1 MRAARHAR
9 KSGFDSTLLNL
20 TFASLI
26 FSGRDWLVPVL
37 ALAGLGLA
45 ALVWGYARAQA
56 DKGLRA
62 ACVLLKVLGFTAL
75 ALCLLEPLWTG
86 QRAKPGA
93 NLLAVVADNSQGMQ
107 IHDRGNAQ
115 SRGEFLRDA
124 LVGKGA
130 DWLTKLR
137 ENFEV
142 RGYVFDSRLQ
152 PSTDF
157 AELSFDG
164 RASAIGS
171 ALTTLKERLGNRP
184 AAGVV
189 LLTDGNAT
197 DIAGELPDLKGLPPI
212 YPVVIG
218 REDADRDIA
227 LQNVAVTQ
235 TSFED
240 APVTIQAD
248 ATASGYVDSDVKAE
262 LLDPAG
268 KVVGQQTVRVKR
280 DGETLAFRFQLKPE
294 KKGVSFY
301 RVRVGAQGEGGQF
314 KDQKSSAEATL
325 ANNTRVL
332 AVDRGRGP
340 FRILYVSGRPNWEF
354 KFLNRALTEDDQVEL
369 LGLIRIAKREPKFD
383 FRGRAGETSNPLF
396 RGFGNQSKEEI
407 ARYDQ
412 PVLIRLNTKD
422 AEELSKGF
430 PATPEELFAYHAIIV
445 DDLEAEFFTA
455 DQQSLVQK
463 FVAERGGGFLMLGG
477 AETFHEG
484 GYLRTPI
491 GGMLPVYLD
500 RAPEEMPRD
509 NLRLGLTR
517 EGWLQSWAR
526 LRPTENEEKTRLD
539 AMPGFA
545 LLNEVRDLKPGASSI
560 ATVTDAGGRAHPAV
574 AVQRFGHG
582 RTAVV
587 TVGDVW
593 RWGLRD
599 PEMHLDMDKAWR
611 QLARWLVADVPNKV
625 ELAAQP
631 KKGDPNQAVELQ
643 VRVRDPK
650 FLPLDNATVM
660 LHVQPVLGGVSNA
673 PAIRLPAEP
682 STTEP
687 GLYTAT
693 FVPRETGGYHVEAMA
708 TNNVG
713 AEAGRA
719 VAGWTTDL
727 AAEEFRS
734 LKPNRA
740 LLETIAKQTGGEVV
754 DMGAL
759 GAFASRLPSLKA
771 PVTEAWTMPL
781 WHQPLVFGFALLCFI
796 AEWGLRRMRGLP

>member
-1 MRAARHAR
+1 M
-9 KSGFDSTLLNL
+9 L
-20 TFASLI
+20 ASLI
-26 FSGRDWLVPVL
+26 FSGRDWLMPVL
-37 ALAGLGLA
+37 VLASLGLA
-45 ALVWGYARAQA
+45 ALGWGYARAAA
-56 DKGLRA
+56 DRGLRTACALLKGL
-62 ACVLLKVLGFTAL
+62 GFAAL

-86 QRAKPGA
+86 QRVKPGA

-124 LVGKGA
+124 LAGKGA
-130 DWLTKLR
+130 DWLAKLR

-157 AELSFDG
+157 TELNFDG

-184 AAGVV
+184 IAGVV

-227 LQNVAVTQ
+227 LVNVGVTQ

-240 APVTIQAD
+240 APVTIQAE
-248 ATASGYVDSDVKAE
+248 ATASGYAGADVKAE
-262 LLDPAG
+262 LIDRAG
-268 KVVGQQTVRVKR
+268 KVIEQQTVRVK
-280 DGETLAFRFQLKPE
+280 GSSEALAFRFQLKPE
-294 KKGVSFY
+294 QKGISFY

-314 KDQKSSAEATL
+314 VDAKTSAEATL

-354 KFLNRALTEDDQVEL
+354 KFLNRALAEDDQVEL
-369 LGLIRIAKREPKFD
+369 LGLIRIAKREPKFA
-383 FRGRAGETSNPLF
+383 FRGRAGESSNPLF
-396 RGFGNQSKEEI
+396 RGFGNQSKEEVE
-407 ARYDQ
+407 RYDQ
-412 PVLIRLNTKD
+412 PVLVRLNTKD

-430 PATPEELFAYHAIIV
+430 PATPEELFGYHAIIV
-445 DDLEAEFFTA
+445 DDLEAEFFTL
-455 DQQSLVQK
+455 DQKSLLQK
-463 FVAERGGGFLMLGG
+463 FVSERGGGFLMLGG

-491 GGMLPVYLD
+491 GDMLPVYLD
-500 RAPEEMPRD
+500 RSPDETARE

-526 LRPTENEEKTRLD
+526 LRTTEGEEKSRLE

-560 ATVTDAGGRAHPAV
+560 ATVTDATGRAHPAV
-574 AVQRFGHG
+574 ATQRFGHG

-593 RWGLRD
+593 RWGLRE
-599 PEMHLDMDKAWR
+599 PEMHADMDKAWR
-611 QLARWLVADVPNKV
+611 QLTRWLVADVPNKV
-625 ELAAQP
+625 ELTAQP
-631 KKGDPNQAVELQ
+631 KQGDANQAVELR
-643 VRVRDPK
+643 VRVRDLK
-650 FLPLDNATVM
+650 FQPLDNAAVQLT
-660 LHVQPVLGGVSNA
+660 VQPVLGGVSNA

-693 FVPRETGGYHVEAMA
+693 FVPRETGGYHVEATA

-719 VAGWTTDL
+719 VAGWMTDL

-759 GAFASRLPSLKA
+759 GSFASRLPSLKA

-781 WHQPLVFGFALLCFI
+781 WHQPLVFAFALACFI
-796 AEWGLRRMRGLP
+796 AEWGLRRRRGLP

>member
-1 MRAARHAR
+1 M
-9 KSGFDSTLLNL
+9 L
-20 TFASLI
+20 ASLI

-37 ALAGLGLA
+37 ALAGFGAA
-45 ALVWGYARAQA
+45 ALAWGYARAEA

-62 ACVLLKVLGFTAL
+62 VCGLLKTLGFTAL
-75 ALCLLEPLWTG
+75 VFCLLEPLWTG

-93 NLLAVVADNSQGMQ
+93 NVLAVVADNSQGMQ
-107 IHDRGNAQ
+107 IHDRGNVQ

-124 LVGKGA
+124 LAGKGA
-130 DWLTKLR
+130 DWLTRLR
-137 ENFEV
+137 ESFEV
-142 RGYVFDSRLQ
+142 RGYVFDTRLQ

-157 AELSFDG
+157 AELNFGG

-171 ALTTLKERLGNRP
+171 ALTTLKERLSNRP
-184 AAGVV
+184 VAGVV

-197 DIAGELPDLKGLPPI
+197 DIAGELPDLQGLPPV

-218 REDADRDIA
+218 REDTDRDIA
-227 LQNVAVTQ
+227 LANVAVTQ

-240 APVTIQAD
+240 APVTVQAD
-248 ATASGYVDSDVKAE
+248 AVASGYVDADVKAE

-280 DGETLAFRFQLKPE
+280 DGEALAFRFQLKPE
-294 KKGVSFY
+294 KRGVSFY

-314 KDQKSSAEATL
+314 ADAKTSAEATL

-354 KFLNRALTEDDQVEL
+354 KFLSRALSEDDQVEL
-369 LGLIRIAKREPKFD
+369 QGLIRIAKREPKFD
-383 FRGRAGETSNPLF
+383 FRGRAGESSNPLF

-407 ARYDQ
+407 QRYDQ
-412 PVLIRLNTKD
+412 PVLIRLNAKD
-422 AEELSKGF
+422 PEELAKGF
-430 PATPEELFAYHAIIV
+430 PTTAEELFAYHALIV

-477 AETFHEG
+477 AESFHEG

-500 RAPEEMPRD
+500 RAPEESARE

-526 LRPTENEEKTRLD
+526 LRSTEAEEKTRLA
-539 AMPGFA
+539 AMPGFD
-545 LLNEVRDLKPGASSI
+545 LLNEVRDLKPGASGI
-560 ATVTDAGGRAHPAV
+560 ATVTDANGRALPAV
-574 AVQRFGHG
+574 AVQRYGHG
-582 RTAVV
+582 RSGAV
-587 TVGDVW
+587 TIGDVW
-593 RWGLRD
+593 RWGFRD
-599 PEMHLDMDKAWR
+599 PEMNLDMAKAWR
-611 QLARWLVADVPNKV
+611 QLTRWLVADVPNKV
-625 ELAAQP
+625 EVQAQL
-631 KKGDPNQAVELQ
+631 KKGDPNQAIELR

-650 FLPLDNATVM
+650 FQSLDNATVM
-660 LHVQPVLGGVSNA
+660 LNVQPLFGGVSNA
-673 PAIRLPAEP
+673 PAIRLPAGP
-682 STTEP
+682 STSEP

-693 FVPRETGGYHVEAMA
+693 YVPRETGGYHVEAVA

-740 LLETIAKQTGGEVV
+740 LLERIAKQTGGEVV

-759 GAFASRLPSLKA
+759 GSFASRLPSLKA
-771 PVTEAWTMPL
+771 PVTEAWTIPL
-781 WHQPLVFGFALLCFI
+781 WHQPVVFLFALLCFI
-796 AEWGLRRMRGLP
+796 AEWGLRRRRGLP

>member
-1 MRAARHAR
+1 M
-9 KSGFDSTLLNL
+9 TI
-20 TFASLI
+20 ASLI
-26 FSGRDWLVPVL
+26 FSGRDWLVPVAVL
-37 ALAGLGLA
+37 ATTGSA
-45 ALVWGYARAQA
+45 ALVWGYSRARAER
-56 DKGLRA
+56 GLSA
-62 ACVLLKVLGFTAL
+62 TCALLKVLGFTAL

-115 SRGEFLRDA
+115 SRGEFLRESLA
-124 LVGKGA
+124 GKGA
-130 DWLTKLR
+130 DWLGKLR
-137 ENFEV
+137 EDFEV

-157 AELSFDG
+157 VELTFDG
-164 RASAIGS
+164 RSSAIGG
-171 ALTTLKERLGNRP
+171 ALTTLRERLAGR
-184 AAGVV
+184 AVAGVV

-218 REDADRDIA
+218 REDPDRDIA
-227 LQNVAVTQ
+227 LANVIVTQ

-248 ATASGYVDSDVKAE
+248 ATASGYVGSDVKAE

-268 KVVGQQTVRVKR
+268 KVVEQHTLRVRS

-301 RVRVGAQGEGGQF
+301 RVRIGAQGEGGQF
-314 KDQKSSAEATL
+314 KDEKSSAEATL
-325 ANNTRVL
+325 ANNTRVVT
-332 AVDRGRGP
+332 VDRGRGP

-354 KFLNRALTEDDQVEL
+354 KFLNRALTEDEQVEL
-369 LGLIRIAKREPKFD
+369 IGLIRIAKREAKFD
-383 FRGRAGETSNPLF
+383 FRGRAGESSNPLF

-407 ARYDQ
+407 QRYDQ
-412 PVLIRLNTKD
+412 AVLIRLNTKD

-430 PATPEELFAYHAIIV
+430 PATPEELFSYHAVIV
-445 DDLEAEFFTA
+445 DDLEAEFFSSE
-455 DQQSLVQK
+455 QKSLLQR
-463 FVAERGGGFLMLGG
+463 FVSERGGGFLMLGG
-477 AETFHEG
+477 METFHEG

-491 GGMLPVYLD
+491 GDMLPVYLD
-500 RAPEEMPRD
+500 RNPDEKQRE

-517 EGWLQSWAR
+517 EGWLQAWAR
-526 LRPTENEEKTRLD
+526 LRTTENEEKTRLD

-545 LLNEVRDLKPGASSI
+545 LLNQVRDLKPGASAI
-560 ATVTDAGGRAHPAV
+560 ATVADTAGRAHPAI

-587 TVGDVW
+587 TIGDLW
-593 RWGLRD
+593 RWGMRE
-599 PEMHLDMDKAWR
+599 PEMHLDMNKAWR

-625 ELAAQP
+625 ELVTQL
-631 KKGDPNQAVELQ
+631 KKGDANQSIELQ
-643 VRVRDPK
+643 VRVRDAK
-650 FLPLDNATVM
+650 FLALDNATVM
-660 LHVQPVLGGVSNA
+660 LSVQPVLGGVSNA

-693 FVPRETGGYHVEAMA
+693 FVPHETGGYRVEAA
-708 TNNVG
+708 VTNAVG
-713 AEAGRA
+713 AEVGQA

-727 AAEEFRS
+727 AAEEFKS

-740 LLETIAKQTGGEVV
+740 LLESIAKQTGGEVV
-754 DMGAL
+754 EMGAL
-759 GAFASRLPSLKA
+759 SAFANRLPSLKA
-771 PVTEAWTMPL
+771 PVTEAWTYPL
-781 WHQPLVFGFALLCFI
+781 WHQPLVFAFALLCFV

>member
-1 MRAARHAR
+1 
-9 KSGFDSTLLNL
+9 LPPLNL
-20 TFASLI
+20 SLASLI

-37 ALAGLGLA
+37 ALAGFGLVV
-45 ALVWGYARAQA
+45 LIWSYARAEA
-56 DKGLRA
+56 DRGLRA
-62 ACVLLKVLGFTAL
+62 VCVLLKVLGFAAL

-107 IHDRGNAQ
+107 IHDRGNSQ
-115 SRGEFLRDA
+115 SRGEFLRDV
-124 LVGKGA
+124 LVGKSA
-130 DWLTKLR
+130 DWLSKLR

-157 AELSFDG
+157 TELSFDG

-184 AAGVV
+184 VAGVV

-218 REDADRDIA
+218 REDAERDIA
-227 LQNVAVTQ
+227 LAHVTATQ

-248 ATASGYVDSDVKAE
+248 AIASGYADADVKAE
-262 LLDPAG
+262 LLDSAG
-268 KVVGQQTVRVKR
+268 KVVGQQTVRVR
-280 DGETLAFRFQLKPE
+280 QDGETLSFRFQLKPE
-294 KKGVSFY
+294 QRGISFY
-301 RVRVGAQGEGGQF
+301 RVRVGAQGEAGQF
-314 KDQKSSAEATL
+314 TDAKNSAEATL

-369 LGLIRIAKREPKFD
+369 MGLIRIAKREPKFD
-383 FRGRAGETSNPLF
+383 FRGRAGESSNPLF

-407 ARYDQ
+407 QRYDQ

-422 AEELSKGF
+422 PDELVKGF
-430 PATPEELFAYHAIIV
+430 PTTAEELFAYHAVIV

-455 DQQSLVQK
+455 DQKSLVQK
-463 FVAERGGGFLMLGG
+463 FVGERGGGFLMLGG
-477 AETFHEG
+477 AESFHEG

-491 GGMLPVYLD
+491 GDLLPVYLD
-500 RAPEEMPRD
+500 RAPDDTPHE

-526 LRPTENEEKTRLD
+526 LRPTESEEKTRLA
-539 AMPGFA
+539 AMPGFD
-545 LLNEVRDLKPGASSI
+545 LLNEVRDLKPGASGI
-560 ATVTDAGGRAHPAV
+560 ATVTDANGRALPAV

-582 RTAVV
+582 RSAVV

-593 RWGLRD
+593 RWGFRA
-599 PEMHLDMDKAWR
+599 PEMSTDMAKAWR
-611 QLARWLVADVPNKV
+611 QLTRWLVADVPHKV
-625 ELAAQP
+625 ELAAQT
-631 KKGDPNQAVELQ
+631 KKGDANQAVELR

-650 FLPLDNATVM
+650 YLPLDNATVM
-660 LHVQPVLGGVSNA
+660 LNVQPVLGGVSNA
-673 PAIRLPAEP
+673 PAIRLPAEL
-682 STTEP
+682 SMTEP
-687 GLYTAT
+687 GLYIAT
-693 FVPRETGGYHVEAMA
+693 FVPRETGGYHVEAVA

-754 DMGAL
+754 DMGSL
-759 GAFASRLPSLKA
+759 GGFAARLPSLKA

-781 WHQPLVFGFALLCFI
+781 WHQPVVFLFALLCFI
-796 AEWGLRRMRGLP
+796 AEWGLRRRRGLP

>member
-1 MRAARHAR
+1 MTYL
-9 KSGFDSTLLNL
+9 G
-20 TFASLI
+20 SLVL
-26 FSGRDWLVPVL
+26 SGRDWIIPVV
-37 ALAGLGLA
+37 ALSGAGLA
-45 ALVWGYARAQA
+45 ALAWGYARAEA
-56 DKGLRA
+56 DRGLRA
-62 ACVLLKVLGFTAL
+62 VCVMFKAIGFAAL
-75 ALCLLEPLWTG
+75 ALCLLEPMWTG

-115 SRGEFLRDA
+115 SRADFLRES
-124 LVGKGA
+124 LVGKSG

-137 ENFEV
+137 EEFEV
-142 RGYVFDSRLQ
+142 RGYVFDSRVQ
-152 PSTDF
+152 PTTDF
-157 AELSFDG
+157 SELTFDG
-164 RASAIGS
+164 RASAIGT
-171 ALTTLKERLGNRP
+171 ALKTLKERFANRP
-184 AAGVV
+184 LAGVV

-218 REDADRDIA
+218 REDTDRDIA
-227 LQNVAVTQ
+227 LVNVAVNQ

-248 ATASGYVDSDVKAE
+248 ATASGYAGSDVTAE
-262 LLDPAG
+262 LLDRDG
-268 KVVGQQTVRVKR
+268 KKVEQQTLRAKR
-280 DGETLAFRFQLKPE
+280 DGEMLAFRFQLKPE

-301 RVRVGAQGEGGQF
+301 RVRVGAQGESAQF
-314 KDQKSSAEATL
+314 KNEKTSLEATL
-325 ANNTRVL
+325 ANNTRVV

-354 KFLNRALTEDDQVEL
+354 KFLNRALAEDDQVEL
-369 LGLIRIAKREPKFD
+369 VGLIRIAKREPKFD
-383 FRGRAGETSNPLF
+383 FRGRAGESSNPLF

-407 ARYDQ
+407 QRYDQ
-412 PVLIRLNTKD
+412 PVLVRLNTKD

-430 PATPEELFAYHAIIV
+430 PSTPEELFAYHAIIV

-455 DQQSLVQK
+455 EQKALLQK
-463 FVAERGGGFLMLGG
+463 FVSERGGGFLMLGG
-477 AETFHEG
+477 AESFLEG

-491 GGMLPVYLD
+491 GDMLPVYLD
-500 RAPEEMPRD
+500 RAPAESTFD

-526 LRPTENEEKTRLD
+526 LRSTEGEEKTRLS
-539 AMPGFA
+539 AMPAFQIA
-545 LLNEVRDLKPGASSI
+545 NQVRELKPGASGI
-560 ATVTDAGGRAHPAV
+560 ATITDTAGHPHPAV

-587 TVGDVW
+587 TMGDMW
-593 RWGLRD
+593 RWGMLD
-599 PEMHLDMDKAWR
+599 AEKHADMDKAWR
-611 QLARWLVADVPNKV
+611 QLTRWLVADVPNKV
-625 ELAAQP
+625 ELTAQP
-631 KKGDPNQAVELQ
+631 KKDDANQAVELS

-650 FLPLDNATVM
+650 FMPLDNAAVF
-660 LHVQPVLGGVSNA
+660 LNVQPVLGGVSNG
-673 PAIRLPAEP
+673 PALRLPAEA
-682 STTEP
+682 STREP

-693 FVPRETGGYHVEAMA
+693 YIPRETGGYHVEAVA
-708 TNNVG
+708 TNSTGVD
-713 AEAGRA
+713 AGRA

-727 AAEEFRS
+727 AAEEFKS

-740 LLETIAKQTGGEVV
+740 LLERIAKATGGEIV

-759 GAFASRLPSLKA
+759 SGFAARLPHLKS

-781 WHQPLVFGFALLCFI
+781 WHQPAVFLFALLCFV
-796 AEWGLRRMRGLP
+796 AEWGLRRRRGLP

>member
-1 MRAARHAR
+1 M
-9 KSGFDSTLLNL
+9 TL
-20 TFASLI
+20 ASLI
-26 FSGRDWLVPVL
+26 FSGRDWLLPVL
-37 ALAGLGLA
+37 VLAGLGLA
-45 ALVWGYARAQA
+45 ALVWGYTRAAA
-56 DKGLRA
+56 DKGLRVTCA
-62 ACVLLKVLGFTAL
+62 LLKVLGFVAL
-75 ALCLLEPLWTG
+75 ALCLLEPFWTG
-86 QRAKPGA
+86 QRVKPGA

-124 LVGKGA
+124 LAGKGA
-130 DWLTKLR
+130 DWLAKLR

-157 AELSFDG
+157 TELNFDG

-184 AAGVV
+184 IAGIV

-227 LQNVAVTQ
+227 LVNVGVTQ

-240 APVTIQAD
+240 APVTIQAE
-248 ATASGYVDSDVKAE
+248 ATASGYAGADVKAE
-262 LLDPAG
+262 LLDRAG
-268 KVVGQQTVRVKR
+268 KVIEQQTVRVK
-280 DGETLAFRFQLKPE
+280 GSSETMTFRFQFKPE
-294 KKGVSFY
+294 QKGVSFY

-314 KDQKSSAEATL
+314 ADAKTSVEATL

-340 FRILYVSGRPNWEF
+340 FRILYASGRPNWEF
-354 KFLNRALTEDDQVEL
+354 KFLNRALAEDDQVEL
-369 LGLIRIAKREPKFD
+369 LGLIRIAKREPKFA
-383 FRGRAGETSNPLF
+383 FRGRAGESSNPLF
-396 RGFGNQSKEEI
+396 RGFGNQSKDEI
-407 ARYDQ
+407 ERYDQ
-412 PVLIRLNTKD
+412 PVLVRLNTKD

-430 PATPEELFAYHAIIV
+430 PATAEELFAYHAIIV
-445 DDLEAEFFTA
+445 DDLEAEFFTL
-455 DQQSLVQK
+455 DQKSLLQK
-463 FVAERGGGFLMLGG
+463 FVSERGGGFLMLGG

-491 GGMLPVYLD
+491 GDMLPVYLD
-500 RAPEEMPRD
+500 RTPDETARE

-526 LRPTENEEKTRLD
+526 LRPTEGEEKSRLE

-560 ATVTDAGGRAHPAV
+560 ATVTDAAGRAHPAV
-574 AVQRFGHG
+574 ATQRFGHG

-593 RWGLRD
+593 RWGLRE
-599 PEMHLDMDKAWR
+599 PEMHADMDKAWR
-611 QLARWLVADVPNKV
+611 QLTRWLVADVPNKV
-625 ELAAQP
+625 ELTAQP
-631 KKGDPNQAVELQ
+631 KKGDANQAIELR
-643 VRVRDPK
+643 VRVRDLK

-660 LHVQPVLGGVSNA
+660 LNVQPVLGGVSNA

-693 FVPRETGGYHVEAMA
+693 FVPRETGGYHVEATA
-708 TNNVG
+708 TNSVG

-759 GAFASRLPSLKA
+759 GSFASRLPSLKA

-781 WHQPLVFGFALLCFI
+781 WHQPVVFAFALLCFI
-796 AEWGLRRMRGLP
+796 AEWGLRRKRGLP

>member
-1 MRAARHAR
+1 MH
-9 KSGFDSTLLNL
+9 L
-20 TFASLI
+20 ASLI
-26 FSGRDWLVPVL
+26 FSGRDWLVPTL
-37 ALAGLGLA
+37 ALAALGGA
-45 ALVWGYARAQA
+45 ALVWGYQRAKA

-62 ACVLLKVLGFTAL
+62 TCALLKVLGFTAL

-93 NLLAVVADNSQGMQ
+93 NLLAVIADNSQGMQ

-124 LVGKGA
+124 LAGKGA
-130 DWLTKLR
+130 DWLGKLR

-142 RGYVFDSRLQ
+142 RGYLFDSRLQ
-152 PSTDF
+152 PSLDF
-157 AELSFDG
+157 TELNFDG
-164 RASAIGS
+164 RSSAIGS
-171 ALTTLKERLGNRP
+171 ALRTLKERIGSRP
-184 AAGVV
+184 VAGVV

-197 DIAGELPDLKGLPPI
+197 DLAGGLPDLKGLPPI

-227 LQNVAVTQ
+227 LVNVGVTQ

-240 APVTIQAD
+240 APVTIQAE
-248 ATASGYVDSDVKAE
+248 ATASGYVGSDVKAE
-262 LLDPAG
+262 LLDRAG
-268 KVVGQQTVRVKR
+268 KVIEQQTLRVKH

-294 KKGVSFY
+294 QKGVSFY
-301 RVRVGAQGEGGQF
+301 RVRVGAQGESGQF
-314 KDQKSSAEATL
+314 KDERSSAEATL
-325 ANNTRVL
+325 ANNTRVVT
-332 AVDRGRGP
+332 VDRGRGP

-354 KFLNRALTEDDQVEL
+354 KFLNRALSEDDQVEL
-369 LGLIRIAKREPKFD
+369 IGLIRIAKREPKFD
-383 FRGRAGETSNPLF
+383 FRGRAGESSNPLF

-407 ARYDQ
+407 QRYDQ

-430 PATPEELFAYHAIIV
+430 PSTPEELFAYHAVIV
-445 DDLEAEFFTA
+445 DDLEAEFFTIE
-455 DQQSLVQK
+455 QK
-463 FVAERGGGFLMLGG
+463 ALLQHFVSERGGGFLMLGG
-477 AETFHEG
+477 AESFHEG

-491 GGMLPVYLD
+491 GDMLPVYLD
-500 RAPEEMPRD
+500 RTPDETTHD

-526 LRPTENEEKTRLD
+526 LRTTENEEKTRLD

-545 LLNEVRDLKPGASSI
+545 LLNEVRDLKPGASGI
-560 ATVTDAGGRAHPAV
+560 ATVTDAAGRSRPAV

-587 TVGDVW
+587 SVGDLW
-593 RWGLRD
+593 RWGLRE
-599 PEMHLDMDKAWR
+599 PEMHTDMDKAWR
-611 QLARWLVADVPNKV
+611 QLTRWLVADVPNRV
-625 ELAAQP
+625 ELTAQP
-631 KKGDPNQAVELQ
+631 KPGDPNQAVELQ

-650 FLPLDNATVM
+650 FLALDNATVM
-660 LHVQPVLGGVSNA
+660 LNVQPVIGGVTNA
-673 PAIRLPAEP
+673 TTIHLPAEP
-682 STTEP
+682 STAEP

-693 FVPRETGGYHVEAMA
+693 YVPRDTGGYHVEATA
-708 TNNVG
+708 TNSVG
-713 AEAGRA
+713 TEVGHA

-740 LLETIAKQTGGEVV
+740 LLETIAQQTGGEVV

-771 PVTEAWTMPL
+771 PVTEAWTYPL
-781 WHQPLVFGFALLCFI
+781 WDQPLVFAFALLCFV
-796 AEWGLRRMRGLP
+796 AEWGLRRTRGLP

>member
-1 MRAARHAR
+1 MV
-9 KSGFDSTLLNL
+9 
-20 TFASLI
+20 ASLI
-26 FSGRDWLVPVL
+26 FSGRDWLVPSVL
-37 ALAGLGLA
+37 LAALGGA
-45 ALVWGYARAQA
+45 ALVWGYARARA
-56 DKGLRA
+56 SRGLSA
-62 ACVLLKVLGFTAL
+62 VCALLKVLGFTAL
-75 ALCLLEPLWTG
+75 ALCLLEPMWTG

-93 NLLAVVADNSQGMQ
+93 NVLAVVADNSQGMQ

-115 SRGEFLRDA
+115 SRGEFLRDSLA
-124 LVGKGA
+124 GKGA
-130 DWLTKLR
+130 DWLGKLR

-157 AELSFDG
+157 VELNFDG
-164 RASAIGS
+164 RSSAIGS

-184 AAGVV
+184 AAGIM

-197 DIAGELPDLKGLPPI
+197 DIADELPDLKGLPPI

-227 LQNVAVTQ
+227 LVNVAVTQ

-248 ATASGYVDSDVKAE
+248 ATASGYVGADVKAE

-268 KVVGQQTVRVKR
+268 KVVEQHALRVRSE
-280 DGETLAFRFQLKPE
+280 GETLAFRFQLKPE

-314 KDQKSSAEATL
+314 KDEKSSAEATL
-325 ANNTRVL
+325 ANNTRVVT
-332 AVDRGRGP
+332 VDRGRGP

-354 KFLNRALTEDDQVEL
+354 KFLNRALTEDEQVEL
-369 LGLIRIAKREPKFD
+369 IGLIRIAKREPKFD
-383 FRGRAGETSNPLF
+383 FRGRVGESSNPLF

-407 ARYDQ
+407 QRYDQ
-412 PVLIRLNTKD
+412 PVLVRLNTKD

-445 DDLEAEFFTA
+445 DDLEAEFFTTE
-455 DQQSLVQK
+455 QKSLLQR
-463 FVAERGGGFLMLGG
+463 FVSERGGGFLMLGG
-477 AETFHEG
+477 MDSFHEG

-491 GGMLPVYLD
+491 GDMLPVYLD
-500 RAPEEMPRD
+500 RTPDEKQHD

-517 EGWLQSWAR
+517 EGWLQAWAR
-526 LRPTENEEKTRLD
+526 LRATENEEKTRLD
-539 AMPGFA
+539 AMPGFS
-545 LLNEVRDLKPGASSI
+545 LLNEVRDLKPGASAI
-560 ATVTDAGGRAHPAV
+560 ATVTDSSGRLLPAI

-582 RTAVV
+582 RTAAV
-587 TVGDVW
+587 TIGDVW
-593 RWGLRD
+593 RWGLHE
-599 PEMHLDMDKAWR
+599 PEMHADMDKAWR

-625 ELAAQP
+625 ELVAQP
-631 KKGDPNQAVELQ
+631 KKNDPNQAIELQ
-643 VRVRDPK
+643 VRVRDAK
-650 FLPLDNATVM
+650 FLALDNATVQ
-660 LHVQPVLGGVSNA
+660 LNVQPVLGGVSNA

-682 STTEP
+682 STAEP

-693 FVPRETGGYHVEAMA
+693 FVPHETGGYRVEAA
-708 TNNVG
+708 VTNSAG
-713 AEAGRA
+713 AEVGKA

-727 AAEEFRS
+727 AAEEFKS

-740 LLETIAKQTGGEVV
+740 LLERIAKQTGGEVIE
-754 DMGAL
+754 MGAL
-759 GAFASRLPSLKA
+759 GAFANRLPSLKA
-771 PVTEAWTMPL
+771 PVTEAWTYPL
-781 WHQPLVFGFALLCFI
+781 WHQPLVFAFALLCF
-796 AEWGLRRMRGLP
+796 ATEWGLRRMRGLP

>member
-1 MRAARHAR
+1 M
-9 KSGFDSTLLNL
+9 

-26 FSGRDWLVPVL
+26 LSGRDWLVPVVLL
-37 ALAGLGLA
+37 AALGVA

-56 DKGLRA
+56 DRGLRA

-124 LVGKGA
+124 LAGKSA

-157 AELSFDG
+157 AELNFEG
-164 RASAIGS
+164 RSSAIGS
-171 ALTTLKERLGNRP
+171 ALTTLRERLGNRP
-184 AAGVV
+184 IAGVV

-227 LQNVAVTQ
+227 LQNVTVTQ

-248 ATASGYVDSDVKAE
+248 ATVSGYLDADVKAE
-262 LLDPAG
+262 LLDRAG
-268 KVVGQQTVRVKR
+268 KVVEQQTVRVKR

-314 KDQKSSAEATL
+314 KDEKSSAEATL
-325 ANNTRVL
+325 ANNTRVVT
-332 AVDRGRGP
+332 VDRGRGP

-407 ARYDQ
+407 QRYDQ

-422 AEELSKGF
+422 PDELSKGF
-430 PATPEELFAYHAIIV
+430 PTTPEELFAYHAIIV
-445 DDLEAEFFTA
+445 DDLEAEFFTL
-455 DQQSLVQK
+455 DQKSLLQK
-463 FVAERGGGFLMLGG
+463 FVSERGGGFLMLGG

-491 GGMLPVYLD
+491 GDMLPVYLD
-500 RAPEEMPRD
+500 RVPAETPRE

-526 LRPTENEEKTRLD
+526 LRMTESEEKTRLD
-539 AMPGFA
+539 AMPGFG

-574 AVQRFGHG
+574 ATQRFGHG

-593 RWGLRD
+593 RWGLLD
-599 PEMHLDMDKAWR
+599 AEKHLDMDKAWR

-625 ELAAQP
+625 ELTVQQ

-643 VRVRDPK
+643 VRVRDAK
-650 FLPLDNATVM
+650 FLALDNATVT
-660 LHVQPVLGGVSNA
+660 LNVQPVIGGVSNA

-682 STTEP
+682 STAEP

-693 FVPRETGGYHVEAMA
+693 FVPRDTGGYHVEAAA
-708 TNNVG
+708 TNSVG

-759 GAFASRLPSLKA
+759 GSFAHRLPSLKA

-796 AEWGLRRMRGLP
+796 AEWGLRRMKGLP

>member
-1 MRAARHAR
+1 M
-9 KSGFDSTLLNL
+9 TL
-20 TFASLI
+20 ASLI
-26 FSGRDWLVPVL
+26 FSGRDWLVPVVL
-37 ALAGLGLA
+37 LA
-45 ALVWGYARAQA
+45 ALGGVSLVWGYSRAEA

-86 QRAKPGA
+86 QRAKPGG
-93 NLLAVVADNSQGMQ
+93 NVLAIVADNSQGMQ

-124 LVGKGA
+124 LAGKGA
-130 DWLTKLR
+130 DWLAKVR

-142 RGYVFDSRLQ
+142 RGYLFDSRLQ

-157 AELSFDG
+157 TELNFDG

-197 DIAGELPDLKGLPPI
+197 DIAGELPDLKGLPPV

-218 REDADRDIA
+218 REDTDRDIA
-227 LQNVAVTQ
+227 LVNVAVTQ

-248 ATASGYVDSDVKAE
+248 AVASGYLDADVKAE
-262 LLDPAG
+262 LIDPAG

-294 KKGVSFY
+294 KRGVSFY

-314 KDQKSSAEATL
+314 KDEKSSAEATL

-340 FRILYVSGRPNWEF
+340 FRILYISGRPNWEF
-354 KFLNRALTEDDQVEL
+354 KFLNRALAEDDQVEL
-369 LGLIRIAKREPKFD
+369 VALIRIAKREPKFD
-383 FRGRAGETSNPLF
+383 FRGRAGESSNPLF

-407 ARYDQ
+407 QRYDQ

-422 AEELSKGF
+422 PEELAKGF
-430 PATPEELFAYHAIIV
+430 PTSAEELFAYHALIV
-445 DDLEAEFFTA
+445 DDLEAEFFSTEQKA
-455 DQQSLVQK
+455 LVQK
-463 FVAERGGGFLMLGG
+463 FVGERGGGFLMLGG
-477 AETFHEG
+477 AESFHEG

-491 GGMLPVYLD
+491 GDLLPVYLD
-500 RAPEEMPRD
+500 RAPDDAPRE

-526 LRPTENEEKTRLD
+526 LRPTENEEKSRLA
-539 AMPGFA
+539 AMPSFEVF
-545 LLNEVRDLKPGASSI
+545 NEVRDLKPGASGI
-560 ATVTDAGGRAHPAV
+560 ATVTDANGRALPAI

-582 RTAVV
+582 RSAVV

-599 PEMHLDMDKAWR
+599 EAMHADMDKAWR
-611 QLARWLVADVPNKV
+611 QLTRWLVADVPNKV

-631 KKGDPNQAVELQ
+631 KKGDANQAVELR

-650 FLPLDNATVM
+650 FQPLDNATVM
-660 LHVQPVLGGVSNA
+660 LTVQPVLGGVSNA

-693 FVPRETGGYHVEAMA
+693 YVPRETGGYHVEAAA
-708 TNNVG
+708 TNSVG
-713 AEAGRA
+713 AEVGRA

-754 DMGAL
+754 EMGAL
-759 GAFASRLPSLKA
+759 GAFANRLPSLKA

-781 WHQPLVFGFALLCFI
+781 WHQPVVFLFALLCFI
-796 AEWGLRRMRGLP
+796 AEWGLRRRKGLP

>member
-1 MRAARHAR
+1 ML
-9 KSGFDSTLLNL
+9 S
-20 TFASLI
+20 SLI
-26 FSGRDWLVPVL
+26 FSGRDWLAPVVL
-37 ALAGLGLA
+37 LA
-45 ALVWGYARAQA
+45 ALGATALAWGYGRAQA

-62 ACVLLKVLGFTAL
+62 VCALLKVLGFTAL

-124 LVGKGA
+124 LAGKGA

-152 PSTDF
+152 PSADF
-157 AELSFDG
+157 VELNFDG
-164 RASAIGS
+164 RSSAIGS
-171 ALTTLKERLGNRP
+171 ALTTLRERLGNRP

-197 DIAGELPDLKGLPPI
+197 DIAGELPDLKGLPPV
-212 YPVVIG
+212 YAVVIG
-218 REDADRDIA
+218 REDANRDIA
-227 LQNVAVTQ
+227 LANVTVTQ

-248 ATASGYVDSDVKAE
+248 AVATGYLDADVKAE

-268 KVVGQQTVRVKR
+268 KIVGQLTVRVKR
-280 DGETLAFRFQLKPE
+280 DGEALAFRFQLKPE
-294 KKGVSFY
+294 KRGVSFY

-314 KDQKSSAEATL
+314 ADAKTSAEGTL

-383 FRGRAGETSNPLF
+383 FRGRSGETSNPLF

-407 ARYDQ
+407 QRYDQ
-412 PVLIRLNTKD
+412 PVLVRFNMKD
-422 AEELSKGF
+422 PEELAKGF
-430 PATPEELFAYHAIIV
+430 PTTSEELFAYHALIV

-455 DQQSLVQK
+455 DQQALVQK

-477 AETFHEG
+477 AESFYEG

-500 RAPEEMPRD
+500 RTPDEMPRE

-526 LRPTENEEKTRLD
+526 LRPTESEEKTRLD

-545 LLNEVRDLKPGASSI
+545 LLNEVPDLKPGASGI
-560 ATVTDAGGRAHPAV
+560 ATVTDGGGRTHPAV

-599 PEMHLDMDKAWR
+599 PEMHTDMDKAWR

-631 KKGDPNQAVELQ
+631 KKGDPNQAVELR
-643 VRVRDPK
+643 VRVRDAK

-660 LHVQPVLGGVSNA
+660 LSVQPVLGGVSNA

-693 FVPRETGGYHVEAMA
+693 FVPRETGGYQVEAMA

-759 GAFASRLPSLKA
+759 GSFANRLPSLKA

>member
-1 MRAARHAR
+1 
-9 KSGFDSTLLNL
+9 
-20 TFASLI
+20 
-26 FSGRDWLVPVL
+26 
-37 ALAGLGLA
+37 
-45 ALVWGYARAQA
+45 
-56 DKGLRA
+56 
-62 ACVLLKVLGFTAL
+62 
-75 ALCLLEPLWTG
+75 
-86 QRAKPGA
+86 
-93 NLLAVVADNSQGMQ
+93 
-107 IHDRGNAQ
+107 
-115 SRGEFLRDA
+115 
-124 LVGKGA
+124 
-130 DWLTKLR
+130 
-137 ENFEV
+137 
-142 RGYVFDSRLQ
+142 
-152 PSTDF
+152 PSTDV
-157 AELSFDG
+157 AELNFEG

-184 AAGVV
+184 AAGVL

-212 YPVVIG
+212 YPVVMG
-218 REDADRDIA
+218 REDTDRDIA
-227 LQNVAVTQ
+227 LANVTVTQ

-248 ATASGYVDSDVKAE
+248 AAATGYLDADVKAE

-268 KVVGQQTVRVKR
+268 KVVGQQTVRLKR
-280 DGETLAFRFQLKPE
+280 DGELLAFRFQLKPE
-294 KKGVSFY
+294 KRGISFY

-314 KDQKSSAEATL
+314 KDEKASAEATL

-354 KFLNRALTEDDQVEL
+354 KFLNRALAGDDQVEL

-383 FRGRAGETSNPLF
+383 FRGRTGESSNPLF
-396 RGFGNQSKEEI
+396 RGFGNQAKEEI
-407 ARYDQ
+407 QRYDQ
-412 PVLIRLNTKD
+412 PVLIRLNIKD
-422 AEELSKGF
+422 PEELAKGF
-430 PATPEELFAYHAIIV
+430 PTTAEDLFAYHALIV

-455 DQQSLVQK
+455 DQKSLVQK
-463 FVAERGGGFLMLGG
+463 FVGERGGGFLMLGG

-491 GGMLPVYLD
+491 GDLLPVYLD
-500 RAPEEMPRD
+500 QVPDDAPRE

-526 LRPTENEEKTRLD
+526 LRPTENEEKTRLA
-539 AMPGFA
+539 AMPGFNV
-545 LLNEVRDLKPGASSI
+545 LNTVRDLKPGASGV
-560 ATVTDAGGRAHPAV
+560 ATVTDANGRAFPAV
-574 AVQRFGHG
+574 AIQRFGHG
-582 RTAVV
+582 RSAVV

-593 RWGLRD
+593 RWGLHD
-599 PEMHLDMDKAWR
+599 PELHADMDKAWR

-631 KKGDPNQAVELQ
+631 KKGDPNQAVELR
-643 VRVRDPK
+643 VRVRNPK
-650 FLPLDNATVM
+650 FQPLDNATVM
-660 LHVQPVLGGVSNA
+660 LSVQPVLGGVSNA
-673 PAIRLPAEP
+673 PALRLPAEP

-693 FVPRETGGYHVEAMA
+693 FVPRETGGYHVEAFA
-708 TNNVG
+708 TNNAGGEV
-713 AEAGRA
+713 GRA

-759 GAFASRLPSLKA
+759 GAFASRLPGLKA

-781 WHQPLVFGFALLCFI
+781 WHQPVVFLFALLCFI
-796 AEWGLRRMRGLP
+796 AEWGLRRRRGLP

>member
-1 MRAARHAR
+1 M
-9 KSGFDSTLLNL
+9 

-37 ALAGLGLA
+37 ALAGIGCA

-62 ACVLLKVLGFTAL
+62 VCVMLKVLGFTAL

-124 LVGKGA
+124 LAGKGA
-130 DWLTKLR
+130 DWLAKLR

-142 RGYVFDSRLQ
+142 RGYIFDSRLQ

-164 RASAIGS
+164 RSSAIGN

-184 AAGVV
+184 IAGVV

-227 LQNVAVTQ
+227 LQNVTVTQ

-248 ATASGYVDSDVKAE
+248 AIASGYVDADVKAE
-262 LLDPAG
+262 LLDRAG
-268 KVVGQQTVRVKR
+268 KVIEQQTVRVKR

-294 KKGVSFY
+294 QKGISFY

-314 KDQKSSAEATL
+314 ADAKTSAEATL

-396 RGFGNQSKEEI
+396 RGFGNQSKDEI

-455 DQQSLVQK
+455 DQKSLVQK
-463 FVAERGGGFLMLGG
+463 FVSERGGGFLMLGG

-491 GGMLPVYLD
+491 GDMLPVYLD
-500 RAPEEMPRD
+500 RSPDEMPREE
-509 NLRLGLTR
+509 LRFGLTR

-526 LRPTENEEKTRLD
+526 LRPTENEEKSRLA
-539 AMPGFA
+539 AMPGFG

-660 LHVQPVLGGVSNA
+660 LNVQPIIGGVSNA

-693 FVPRETGGYHVEAMA
+693 FVPRDTGGYHVEALA

-719 VAGWTTDL
+719 LAGWTTDL

-759 GAFASRLPSLKA
+759 GGFAARLPSLKA
-771 PVTEAWTMPL
+771 PVTEAWTYPL
-781 WHQPLVFGFALLCFI
+781 WHQPLVFAFALLCFI

>member
-1 MRAARHAR
+1 M
-9 KSGFDSTLLNL
+9 L
-20 TFASLI
+20 ASLI
-26 FSGRDWLVPVL
+26 FTGRDWLVPVL
-37 ALAGLGLA
+37 VLAGLGGA
-45 ALVWGYARAQA
+45 ALVWGYTRAAA
-56 DKGLRA
+56 DKGLRVTCA
-62 ACVLLKVLGFTAL
+62 LLKVLGVVAL

-86 QRAKPGA
+86 QRVKPGA

-124 LVGKGA
+124 LAGKGA
-130 DWLTKLR
+130 DWLAKLR

-157 AELSFDG
+157 TELNFDG

-184 AAGVV
+184 IAGIV

-227 LQNVAVTQ
+227 LVNVGVTQ

-240 APVTIQAD
+240 APVTIQAE
-248 ATASGYVDSDVKAE
+248 ATASGYAGADVKAE
-262 LLDPAG
+262 LLDRAG
-268 KVVGQQTVRVKR
+268 KVIEQQTVRVK
-280 DGETLAFRFQLKPE
+280 GSSETMTFRFQFKPE
-294 KKGVSFY
+294 QKGVSFY

-314 KDQKSSAEATL
+314 ADAKTSVEATL

-354 KFLNRALTEDDQVEL
+354 KFLNRALAEDDQVEL
-369 LGLIRIAKREPKFD
+369 LGLIRIAKREPKFA
-383 FRGRAGETSNPLF
+383 FRGRAGESSNPLF
-396 RGFGNQSKEEI
+396 RGFGNQSKDEI
-407 ARYDQ
+407 ERYDQ
-412 PVLIRLNTKD
+412 PVLVRLNTKD

-430 PATPEELFAYHAIIV
+430 PATAEELFAYHAIIV
-445 DDLEAEFFTA
+445 DDLEAEFFTL
-455 DQQSLVQK
+455 DQKSLLQK
-463 FVAERGGGFLMLGG
+463 FVSERGGGFLMLGG

-491 GGMLPVYLD
+491 GDMLPVYLD
-500 RAPEEMPRD
+500 RTSDETARE

-517 EGWLQSWAR
+517 EGLLQSWAR
-526 LRPTENEEKTRLD
+526 LRPTEGEEKSRLE

-560 ATVTDAGGRAHPAV
+560 ATVTDAAGRAHPAV
-574 AVQRFGHG
+574 ATQRFGHG

-593 RWGLRD
+593 RWGLREPD
-599 PEMHLDMDKAWR
+599 MHADMDKAWR
-611 QLARWLVADVPNKV
+611 QLTRWLVADVPNKV
-625 ELAAQP
+625 ELTAQP
-631 KKGDPNQAVELQ
+631 KKGDANQAVELR
-643 VRVRDPK
+643 VRVRDLK
-650 FLPLDNATVM
+650 FQPLDNATVI
-660 LHVQPVLGGVSNA
+660 LNVQPVLGGVSNA

-693 FVPRETGGYHVEAMA
+693 FVPRETGGYHVEATA
-708 TNNVG
+708 TNSLG

-759 GAFASRLPSLKA
+759 GSFASRLPSLKA

-781 WHQPLVFGFALLCFI
+781 WHQPLVFAFALLCFI
-796 AEWGLRRMRGLP
+796 AEWGLRRKRGLP

>member
-1 MRAARHAR
+1 M
-9 KSGFDSTLLNL
+9 TL
-20 TFASLI
+20 ASLI
-26 FSGRDWLVPVL
+26 FSGRDWLLPVL
-37 ALAGLGLA
+37 VLAGLGLA
-45 ALVWGYARAQA
+45 ALVWGYTRAAA
-56 DKGLRA
+56 DKGLRVTCA
-62 ACVLLKVLGFTAL
+62 LLKVLGFVAL
-75 ALCLLEPLWTG
+75 ALCLLEPFWTG
-86 QRAKPGA
+86 QRVKPGA

-124 LVGKGA
+124 LAGKGA
-130 DWLTKLR
+130 DWLAKLR

-157 AELSFDG
+157 TELNFDG

-184 AAGVV
+184 IAGIV

-227 LQNVAVTQ
+227 LVNVGVTQ

-240 APVTIQAD
+240 APVTIQAE
-248 ATASGYVDSDVKAE
+248 ATASGYAGADVKAE
-262 LLDPAG
+262 LLDRAG
-268 KVVGQQTVRVKR
+268 KVIEQQTVRVK
-280 DGETLAFRFQLKPE
+280 GSSETMTFRFQFKPE
-294 KKGVSFY
+294 QKGVSFY

-314 KDQKSSAEATL
+314 ADAKASAEATL

-340 FRILYVSGRPNWEF
+340 FRILYASGRPNWEF
-354 KFLNRALTEDDQVEL
+354 KFLNRALAEDDQVEL
-369 LGLIRIAKREPKFD
+369 LGLIRIAKREPKFA
-383 FRGRAGETSNPLF
+383 FRGRAGESSNPLF
-396 RGFGNQSKEEI
+396 RGFGNQSKDEI
-407 ARYDQ
+407 ERYDQ
-412 PVLIRLNTKD
+412 PVLVRLNTKD

-430 PATPEELFAYHAIIV
+430 PATAEELFAYHAIIV
-445 DDLEAEFFTA
+445 DDLEAEFFTL
-455 DQQSLVQK
+455 DQKSLLQK
-463 FVAERGGGFLMLGG
+463 FVSERGGGFLMLGG

-491 GGMLPVYLD
+491 GDMLPVYLD
-500 RAPEEMPRD
+500 RTPDETARE

-526 LRPTENEEKTRLD
+526 LRPTEGEEKARLE

-560 ATVTDAGGRAHPAV
+560 ATVTDAAGRVHPAV
-574 AVQRFGHG
+574 ATQRFGHG

-593 RWGLRD
+593 RWGLRE
-599 PEMHLDMDKAWR
+599 PEMHADMDKAWR
-611 QLARWLVADVPNKV
+611 QLTRWLVADVPNKV
-625 ELAAQP
+625 ELTAQP
-631 KKGDPNQAVELQ
+631 KKGDANQAIELR

-650 FLPLDNATVM
+650 FQPLDNATVM
-660 LHVQPVLGGVSNA
+660 LNVQPVLGGVSNA

-693 FVPRETGGYHVEAMA
+693 FVPRETGGYHVEATA
-708 TNNVG
+708 TNSVG

-759 GAFASRLPSLKA
+759 GSFASRLPSLKA

-781 WHQPLVFGFALLCFI
+781 WHQPVVFAFALLCFI
-796 AEWGLRRMRGLP
+796 AEWGLRRRRGLP